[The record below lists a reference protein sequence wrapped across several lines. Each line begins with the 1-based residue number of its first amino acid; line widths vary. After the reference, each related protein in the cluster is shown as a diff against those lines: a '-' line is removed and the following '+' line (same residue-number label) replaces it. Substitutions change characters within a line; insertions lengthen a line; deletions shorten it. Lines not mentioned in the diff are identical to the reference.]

1 LYRKAFYSR
10 RATAF
15 AQYSAKRTCLCF
27 AASRASCQAR
37 WCIDVDQP
45 CFRHHDHHTRTFR
58 CPSDTRRVSEGYFS
72 RQSNTSANLQRNGAE
87 SRDDDC
93 RCNGRRDVEVVHLL
107 QDSVGDGLVF
117 NFLETRSVDVPNATL
132 RDVSQAKHAAEVK
145 SAPKEERESDG
156 GTRRR

>member
-1 LYRKAFYSR
+1 MSINHVFVTTTTTRAPSVVRPTHVVSLKAF
-10 RATAF
+10 
-15 AQYSAKRTCLCF
+15 
-27 AASRASCQAR
+27 
-37 WCIDVDQP
+37 
-45 CFRHHDHHTRTFR
+45 
-58 CPSDTRRVSEGYFS
+58 FS